1 MPTKRHF
8 FNALSKY
15 TIVRIFYSH
24 HNQSVIKKKHLL
36 GPTNVF
42 WVIGDAI
49 ENQLVINHHLT
60 VNHYKGD
67 HLRRVFPRSPYD
79 FSVELTVNRTI
90 PERVY
95 SCVIDGASDT
105 ETTIF
110 TYIVRT
116 ISM

>member
-1 MPTKRHF
+1 MPTKQHF
-8 FNALSKY
+8 FNVLSKH
-15 TIVRIFYSH
+15 TTVRRSFSH
-24 HNQSVIKKKHLL
+24 HNQSVTQNIFL

-42 WVIGDAI
+42 WVIGDAV

-60 VNHYKGD
+60 VNQYKGD
-67 HLRRVFPRSPYD
+67 QLRRVFPRSPYD

-95 SCVIDGASDT
+95 SCVIDGASDI